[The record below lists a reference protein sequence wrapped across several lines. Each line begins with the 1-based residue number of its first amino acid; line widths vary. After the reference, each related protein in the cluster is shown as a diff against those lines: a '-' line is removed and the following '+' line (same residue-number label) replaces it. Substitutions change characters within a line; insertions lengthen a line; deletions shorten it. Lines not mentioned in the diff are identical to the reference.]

1 MSSGER
7 STFLVEVFDILFIM
21 ILCFVTLLTT
31 MLMRG
36 KVIVGSGSGG
46 GLTYNFSLASFAFT
60 AIFLAIY
67 LFYIIRHSEAE
78 LKSFYSGHYDREEK
92 RLFENIRESQTEGEQ
107 G

>member
-21 ILCFVTLLTT
+21 ILCFVTLLAT

-46 GLTYNFSLASFAFT
+46 GLTYDFGLASFAFT
-60 AIFLAIY
+60 SIFLAIY

-78 LKSFYSGHYDREEK
+78 LKSFYAGHYDRKEK
-92 RLFENIRESQTEGEQ
+92 LHSDNIQEGRTGGDQ